1 MGNWRRI
8 VAALGNEDARVVFAE
23 VVLGGGA
30 DGAGGPAGGAG
41 ERGAGG
47 RVGTTGAAH
56 AGLSP
61 ARRRRALAA
70 LTASGVVVERDGAL
84 VVDGAVFADALRDAR
99 GRAPR
104 TGVERFLDADGR
116 IDRFPANAG
125 QRRELLALVA
135 SAVLGDSE
143 VVDERELSE
152 RLLRFGDDPALL
164 RRYLVDFG
172 LVERPRSGSEYART
186 RS

>member
-8 VAALGNEDARVVFAE
+8 VAALGNADALVVFA
-23 VVLGGGA
+23 
-30 DGAGGPAGGAG
+30 
-41 ERGAGG
+41 
-47 RVGTTGAAH
+47 
-56 AGLSP
+56 
-61 ARRRRALAA
+61 
-70 LTASGVVVERDGAL
+70 
-84 VVDGAVFADALRDAR
+84 
-99 GRAPR
+99 
-104 TGVERFLDADGR
+104 
-116 IDRFPANAG
+116 
-125 QRRELLALVA
+125 
-135 SAVLGDSE
+135 DSE

>member
-1 MGNWRRI
+1 MGDWRRI
-8 VAALGNEDARVVFAE
+8 VAALGNADARVVFAE
-23 VVLGGGA
+23 VVLGGA
-30 DGAGGPAGGAG
+30 
-41 ERGAGG
+41 
-47 RVGTTGAAH
+47 GAAGTAGAAG

-70 LTASGVVVERDGAL
+70 LTASGVVVEQDGAL
-84 VVDGAVFADALRDAR
+84 VVDGAVFADALRDAQRRDAR

-125 QRRELLALVA
+125 ERRELLALVA

-172 LVERPRSGSEYART
+172 LVERTRSGSEYAKT
-186 RS
+186 RA